1 MNPESKI
8 QREILVAANQGDSRL
23 FRNNIAKMKHH
34 GRWLSFGIPGKG
46 GSDLLGWTSKTITSE
61 MVGQKI
67 AIFTSIE
74 VKTPTG
80 KPTKEQTRW
89 LNLVNEVGGI
99 GRIIR
104 DAKEL

>member
-1 MNPESKI
+1 MKPESQI
-8 QREILVAANQGDSRL
+8 QREILIAANRGETRL
-23 FRNNIAKMKHH
+23 FRNNIAKIKHH
-34 GRWLSFGIPGKG
+34 DRWISFGIPGKG
-46 GSDLLGWTSKTITSE
+46 GSDLLGWTSKTITPE

-80 KPTKEQTRW
+80 KPSKQQTQW
-89 LNLVNEVGGI
+89 LELVNRVGGI

-104 DAKEL
+104 DANEL